1 MGRWNFT
8 TALNLLSRGGNWSHG
23 FLFLKVKILE
33 GGDQEMYFITFSEKL
48 GTNGPVIAR
57 GVSEQLGYHFYDTEA
72 IENTARE
79 MGFLRDVKEVDE
91 KVPSL
96 FERLFTHRPEI
107 QLDRLSSVIYELAS
121 RGNAVFL
128 GRGSFMFLRAFKC
141 ALHVRVTASLD
152 KRIQNLMERGFV
164 REAAIRAIERSDHE
178 RRAFVRFAFGVD
190 SENTD
195 LYDIILNMDN
205 LSEALAID
213 TVLHMARSEE
223 IKARSIDAMKSL
235 EMMAFTRRVEAVLV
249 ESGIGIPPTSVTISV
264 LEPGKVQLS
273 GFVRNPVDKV
283 RAEEVLKGVKGVQS
297 IDNQIEVLDLHK
309 YPA

>member
-1 MGRWNFT
+1 
-8 TALNLLSRGGNWSHG
+8 
-23 FLFLKVKILE
+23 
-33 GGDQEMYFITFSEKL
+33 MYFITFSEKL
-48 GTNGPVIAR
+48 GTNGSVIAR
-57 GVSEQLGYHFYDTEA
+57 SVSEQMGYHFYDTEA

-96 FERLFTHRPEI
+96 FERLFSHRPEI

-128 GRGSFMFLRAFKC
+128 GRGSFMFLRAFRC
-141 ALHVRVTASLD
+141 ALHVRVTASPE

-164 REAAIRAIERSDHE
+164 REAAIKAIERSDHE

-190 SENTD
+190 SESTD
-195 LYDIILNMDN
+195 LYDIILNLDN
-205 LSEALAID
+205 LTEALAID
-213 TVLHMARSEE
+213 TVLFMARSEE
-223 IKARSIDAMKSL
+223 IKNRSIDAMKSL

-249 ESGIGIPPTSVTISV
+249 EAGIGILGIPPTSVSV
-264 LEPGKVQLS
+264 SVPEPGKIQLS
-273 GFVRNPVDKV
+273 GFVGHPMDKV
-283 RAEEVLKGVKGVQS
+283 RAEEALKGVKGVQS

-309 YPA
+309 YPG